1 MKKPVA
7 PLAGIAIQPPE
18 TLERT
23 RGGEDL
29 AGDPPARAGRVAL
42 TLRIEPELHRRLRAR
57 AYRGDCTIQDIILEA
72 LERMGV

>member
-7 PLAGIAIQPPE
+7 PLAGIAIQSPE
-18 TLERT
+18 AMPV

-29 AGDPPARAGRVAL
+29 TGDPPARAGRVAL
-42 TLRIEPELHRRLRAR
+42 TLRIEPELHRKLRAR
-57 AYRGDCTIQDIILEA
+57 AYRTDCTIQDIILEA